1 MELSWQIEQLQLRE
15 PLRIARSTTFMKDAV
30 VVKLTHGGVV
40 GHGEVV
46 ASSYYNQD
54 VWSIVG
60 TLSELAH
67 RIGRMEDP
75 FELRSRLDGLV
86 EHYASQPATLAAL
99 DAAVH
104 DWAGIRLGLALHRL
118 LGLDACH
125 LQPTALTLG
134 ITSPCQAE
142 AAARAM
148 ARRGY
153 PIFKLKVGLPS
164 LAEER
169 ALVSA
174 VRLGAPDAALYLDAN
189 GGWSPDDALE
199 RIAALLEFRPTL
211 VEQPIAPGQLDAL
224 AGITEESP
232 VPVFVDED
240 ALTAADVPRLRTV
253 VHGVNIKLPKCGG
266 IGRALAMIDAAR
278 EAGLQVMLGCMVA
291 SSLGLAPAVHLAPLA
306 DYLDLDGHLLLEHDP
321 WSGIGGERGRLRL
334 DGGPGLGVHRI
345 GAPIRVGSK

>member
-1 MELSWQIEQLQLRE
+1 MELSWQIERLPLRA
-15 PLRIARSTTFMKDAV
+15 PLRIARSTTSVKDAV
-30 VVKLTHGGVV
+30 VVRIAHGGVI

-46 ASSYYNQD
+46 ATSYYDQD

-60 TLSELAH
+60 TLSELTH
-67 RIGRMEDP
+67 VIGRMEDP
-75 FELRSRLDGLV
+75 FELRSRLDGLI
-86 EHYASQPATLAAL
+86 ERYTAQPATLAAL

-104 DWAGIRLGLALHRL
+104 DWVGRRLGLPLFRL
-118 LGLDACH
+118 LGLDASH
-125 LQPTALTLG
+125 IQPTALTLG
-134 ITSPCQAE
+134 ITSPGQAE

-148 ARRGY
+148 ARQGY
-153 PIFKLKVGLPS
+153 PVLKLKVGLPS
-164 LAEER
+164 LADEH
-169 ALVSA
+169 ALVGA
-174 VRLGAPDAALYLDAN
+174 VRAGAPDAALYLDAN
-189 GGWSPDDALE
+189 GGWSPDAALE

-224 AGITEESP
+224 AKISAQSP
-232 VPVFVDED
+232 VPIVADED
-240 ALTAADVPRLRTV
+240 ALTAADVMRLRTA

-278 EAGLQVMLGCMVA
+278 AAGLQVMLGCMVA

-321 WSGIGGERGRLRL
+321 WTGIGGERGRLRL

-345 GAPIRVGSK
+345 GVPTSVKAG